1 MSAETA
7 AASAKT
13 ASHLRRPSGSGA
25 WHVLATHTTVNAMH
39 CATCAYVLDSIG
51 QWKALHGEQPT
62 AADWNLAQA
71 LKENAAWRVLRYEE
85 TQRPW
90 PSVTAVRNHFGT
102 WNAAIAAAGFAP
114 LAPGAGYQLPSTRR
128 DVA

>member
-25 WHVLATHTTVNAMH
+25 WHALATHTTDNAVH
-39 CATCAYVLDSIG
+39 CATCAYILDSMG
-51 QWKALHGEQPT
+51 QWEALHGEQPT

-71 LKENAAWRVLRYEE
+71 LRR
-85 TQRPW
+85 TQPGKRFVMRRP
-90 PSVTAVRNHFGT
+90 SG
-102 WNAAIAAAGFAP
+102 
-114 LAPGAGYQLPSTRR
+114 PGRA
-128 DVA
+128 